1 MNDEKLIGQVIEKEF
16 EKISQY
22 NGFNNQTAKR
32 ICRKV
37 CRRLIIE
44 LKKRDDLPVTNPP
57 LNNEDGTKNKN
68 L

>member
-16 EKISQY
+16 EKISHY
-22 NGFNNQTAKR
+22 NGFNQQTAKR

-44 LKKRDDLPVTNPP
+44 LKNRDDLPVINCP
-57 LNNEDGTKNKN
+57 LKENEKV
-68 L
+68 